1 MIEILNMLNSH
12 PSAFGKKKK
21 RKKAK
26 RHHCSLMLQ
35 LFTLPFLLPY
45 SYNLNLKI
53 LSVQRVDELVGSLER
68 WDSLAFA
75 LVEGFAIDSAE

>member
-1 MIEILNMLNSH
+1 
-12 PSAFGKKKK
+12 
-21 RKKAK
+21 
-26 RHHCSLMLQ
+26 MLQ